1 MKKGYDMLNG
11 QEPADFKGKI
21 RIVAVLFLVAVSIL
35 IVRLGYL
42 QIIKGAEFKK
52 KSENNSVRFR
62 QIKPLRGLIMDRNRN
77 ILVDNKPSFDVL
89 YMPSKNKAN
98 EHSVEK
104 LKNLYESRSM
114 DFPYDQSLLK
124 NAKPYM
130 PVKLDRNVNMEKV
143 ALVETNALN
152 LPGIYVDVSPIRLYL
167 DGEILAPVIGYTGEI
182 SKEEI
187 EKSDHKYAY
196 GDISGKHGL
205 EKFFDEYIRGRRGA
219 ELVEVNVYGRE
230 IKNLGRID
238 PAPGY
243 NMVLTIDADLQ
254 KAAWEAVE
262 GKAGSVVA
270 IDPRDGAI
278 LAMVSSPSFDPN
290 LFNEGISNEL
300 WSQLQ
305 SNPFAPLSNK
315 AVSGQYPPGSTYKL
329 VVAAAALEEGIITP
343 DTKIFCNGSYTL
355 GNRTYRCWKKGG
367 HGHVDLH
374 KAIVGSCDVYF
385 YTVGKML
392 GVDKI
397 AEYAKRFGFG
407 DLSGID
413 LPNEKKGLIPTRD
426 WKLKRKKEIW
436 QMGET
441 VSISIGQGYNLV
453 TTLQLANA
461 FGAFAN
467 GGTLWHP
474 YLVKKIES
482 TDGKV
487 YKEYFSVKKGDLK
500 LSTKTI
506 EILNGALR
514 GVVNDPGGT
523 GANAKLPGIE
533 VCGKTGTS
541 QVLGLPTDEKARRRK
556 VLGAFQKD
564 HALFACYAPSKAP
577 EIAIAVILENAGGG
591 GAVAAPVA
599 RKILA
604 AYFEGKKKDKH
615 PPAKAQNERLNELN
629 N

>member
-1 MKKGYDMLNG
+1 MLNG
-11 QEPADFKGKI
+11 QEPSDFKGKI
-21 RIVAVLFLVAVSIL
+21 KIAAILFLIAASTL

-77 ILVDNKPSFDVL
+77 VLVDNKPSFDVL
-89 YMPSKNKAN
+89 YMPNKNKAN
-98 EHSVEK
+98 EQSVER
-104 LKNLYESRSM
+104 LKELYESKSM
-114 DFPYDQSLLK
+114 DFPYDLSLLK

-130 PVKLDRNVNMEKV
+130 PVKLDKNVGIDKV

-152 LPGIYVDVSPIRLYL
+152 LPGVYVDVSPIRLYM

-187 EKSDHKYAY
+187 ERSDDKYAY
-196 GDISGKHGL
+196 GDIAGKHGL
-205 EKFFDEYIRGRRGA
+205 ERFFDEYIRGRRGA

-238 PAPGY
+238 PVSGY

-254 KAAWEAVE
+254 KAAWEAID

-270 IDPRDGAI
+270 IDPRNGAV

-290 LFNEGISNEL
+290 LFNEGISHEL
-300 WSQLQ
+300 WGQLQ

-315 AVSGQYPPGSTYKL
+315 AISGQYPPGSTYKL
-329 VVAAAALEEGIITP
+329 IVAAAALEEGIITP
-343 DTKIFCNGSYTL
+343 DTKIFCNGSFTL
-355 GNRTYRCWKKGG
+355 GNRTFRCWKKGG
-367 HGHVDLH
+367 HGYVDLH
-374 KAIVGSCDVYF
+374 KALVGSCDVYF

-397 AEYAKRFGFG
+397 AKYAKRFGLG
-407 DLSGID
+407 DISGID
-413 LPNEKKGLIPTRD
+413 LPNEKKGLIPTRE
-426 WKLKRKKEIW
+426 WKLKRKKEDW
-436 QMGET
+436 QPGET
-441 VSISIGQGYNLV
+441 ISISIGQGYNLV

-461 FGAFAN
+461 FGTFAN
-467 GGTLWHP
+467 GGTLWRP

-487 YKEYFSVKKGDLK
+487 YKEFFPVKNGELK
-500 LSTKTI
+500 LSVKTI
-506 EILNGALR
+506 EIINDALR

-541 QVLGLPTDEKARRRK
+541 QVMGLPEDEKARRRK

-564 HALFACYAPSKAP
+564 HALFACYAPSKTP
-577 EIAIAVILENAGGG
+577 EIAVAVILENAGGG

-599 RKILA
+599 RRVLS

-615 PPAKAQNERLNELN
+615 PREVAQNQHSSGLN

>member
-1 MKKGYDMLNG
+1 MTGMLNG
-11 QEPADFKGKI
+11 HEPAEFKEKI
-21 RIVAVLFLVAVSIL
+21 KIVVVVFLFAVSVL

-42 QIIKGAEFKK
+42 QIIKGEEFKK

-62 QIKPLRGLIMDRNRN
+62 LIKPLRGLVMDRNG
-77 ILVDNKPSFDVL
+77 IVLVDNKPSFDVL
-89 YMPSKNKAN
+89 FIPNRNKAN
-98 EHSVEK
+98 ELSVEK
-104 LKNLYESRSM
+104 LKKLYESKSM
-114 DFPYDQSLLK
+114 IFPFDPSLLK
-124 NAKPYM
+124 NAKPYL
-130 PVKLDRNVNMEKV
+130 PVKLDKNVSMEKI

-167 DGEILAPVIGYTGEI
+167 DGEVLAPVIGYTGEI

-187 EKSDHKYAY
+187 ENNRDKYAY

-205 EKFFDEYIRGRRGA
+205 ERFFDEYIRGKRGA

-230 IKNLGRID
+230 IKNLGRIN
-238 PAPGY
+238 PVSGY
-243 NMVLTIDADLQ
+243 NMLLTIDTDLQ
-254 KAAWEAVE
+254 KAAWEAIA
-262 GKAGSVVA
+262 GKAGSAVA
-270 IDPRDGAI
+270 MDPRDGSI

-290 LFNEGISNEL
+290 LFNEGISSEL
-300 WSQLQ
+300 WNQLQ

-315 AVSGQYPPGSTYKL
+315 AISGQYPPGSTYKL
-329 VVAAAALEEGIITP
+329 IVATAALEEGIITP
-343 DTKIFCNGSYTL
+343 DTKVFCNGSFTL

-397 AEYAKRFGFG
+397 AEYAKRFGLG
-407 DLSGID
+407 ELTGID
-413 LPNEKKGLIPTRD
+413 LPNEKKGLVPTKD
-426 WKLKRKKEIW
+426 WKLKKKKEVW

-441 VSISIGQGYNLV
+441 ISIAIGQGFNLV

-461 FGAFAN
+461 FGTFAN
-467 GGTLWHP
+467 GGTLWRP
-474 YLVKKIES
+474 YLVKQIQT

-487 YKEYFSVKKGDLK
+487 YKEFSPMKKSDLL
-500 LSTKTI
+500 LSKETM
-506 EILNGALR
+506 EILNDALK
-514 GVVNDPGGT
+514 GVVNEPGGT
-523 GANAKLPGIE
+523 GQNAKLSGVE

-541 QVLGLPTDEKARRRK
+541 QVLGLPENEKARRRR
-556 VLGAFQKD
+556 VLSAFYKD
-564 HALFACYAPSKAP
+564 HALFACYAPSRNS
-577 EIAIAVILENAGGG
+577 EIVVAVILENAGGG

-599 RKILA
+599 RKILS
-604 AYFEGKKKDKH
+604 AYFAGKNKIKQ
-615 PPAKAQNERLNELN
+615 PQTMAQTQQFTIVN